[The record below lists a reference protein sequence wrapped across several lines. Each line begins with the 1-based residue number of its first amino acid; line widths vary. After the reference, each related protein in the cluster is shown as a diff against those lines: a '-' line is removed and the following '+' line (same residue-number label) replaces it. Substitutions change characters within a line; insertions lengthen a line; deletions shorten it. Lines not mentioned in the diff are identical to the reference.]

1 MAVVTVVVLIEMQNR
16 TTLFLVVLVDR
27 AVVVGLD
34 PVQEHLAE
42 MVTALHQ
49 LE

>member
-16 TTLFLVVLVDR
+16 TALFLVVLVDR

-34 PVQEHLAE
+34 PVQEQVEE